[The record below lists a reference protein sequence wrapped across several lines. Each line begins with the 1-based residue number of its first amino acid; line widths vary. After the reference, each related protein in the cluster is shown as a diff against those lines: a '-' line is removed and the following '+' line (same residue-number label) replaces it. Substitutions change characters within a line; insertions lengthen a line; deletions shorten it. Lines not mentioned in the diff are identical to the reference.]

1 MNKLELT
8 YIGLDSWSRPV
19 YEDIDGKLFVDV
31 DNRKNR
37 DPEICTKY
45 NNQFEGEPDTPI
57 QYIEKYKGVEI
68 VFFPKRIT
76 R

>member
-1 MNKLELT
+1 MDKLELT
-8 YIGLDSWSRPV
+8 YIGLDSWLRPV
-19 YEDIDGKLFVDV
+19 YKDIDGKLFVDV
-31 DNRKNR
+31 DNRENR
-37 DPEICTKY
+37 KPEICTKY

-57 QYIEKYKGVEI
+57 QYIEKYKSVEI